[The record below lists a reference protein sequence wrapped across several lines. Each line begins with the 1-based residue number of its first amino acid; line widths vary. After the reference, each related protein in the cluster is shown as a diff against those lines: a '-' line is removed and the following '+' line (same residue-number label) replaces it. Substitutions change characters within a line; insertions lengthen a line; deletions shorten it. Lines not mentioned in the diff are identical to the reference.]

1 VHKAGSAQN
10 PRAPIRLVRIRTDDW
25 PERERIA
32 IFRELH
38 GRDRIRVEPRP
49 HEPLR
54 IDAMLV
60 KLPDLGLLW
69 GRRSPLRS
77 EFADGSDRLIL
88 NLGGPAVATQFGREL
103 VLERGDAVA
112 FAGSDTGTLTTMQS
126 GRIATLE
133 FPRGSLLSSLK
144 DPRSSC
150 ARRIPKHSAPLRLLS
165 SYVRAACA
173 SDGIVASSLPHLAI
187 MHMYDLTAVA
197 VGAGREAAE
206 IAEGRGVRVGRL
218 QAIKDD
224 LLARIESDLSISEL
238 AARHELST
246 RYIRMLFEGEG
257 TSVTEFVR
265 EERLRRARLLLLSP
279 RFAERRIAEIAYAVG
294 FNDLSYFNRAFRRRF
309 GLSPSEARERGMLD
323 RDSLRSSSPAL

>member
-1 VHKAGSAQN
+1 MRGTRMHEAGSSKN
-10 PRAPIRLVRIRTDDW
+10 PRAPTRVVRIRTDDW
-25 PERERIA
+25 PERDRVA
-32 IFRELH
+32 MFREFH
-38 GRDRIRVEPRP
+38 GRDRIRVEPRA

-54 IDAMLV
+54 IDVMLV

-88 NLGGPAVATQFGREL
+88 NLGGPAIATQFGREL
-103 VLERGDAVA
+103 SLERGDAVA
-112 FAGSDTGTLTTMQS
+112 LAGSDPGTITTMRS

-150 ARRIPKHSAPLRLLS
+150 ARRIPKDSPPLRLLRG
-165 SYVRAACA
+165 YVRAACT
-173 SDGIVASSLPHLAI
+173 SDGLVASSLAQLAI
-187 MHMYDLTAVA
+187 MHMYDLTAMA
-197 VGAGREAAE
+197 VGAGREAEE

-224 LLARIESDLSISEL
+224 LLGRIENDLSISEL

-246 RYIRMLFEGEG
+246 RYIRMLFESEG

-265 EERLRRARLLLLSP
+265 EERLRRARALLLSP

-294 FNDLSYFNRAFRRRF
+294 FNDLSYFNRTFRRHF
-309 GLSPSEARERGMLD
+309 GLSPSEVRERRMLD
-323 RDSLRSSSPAL
+323 RDSL